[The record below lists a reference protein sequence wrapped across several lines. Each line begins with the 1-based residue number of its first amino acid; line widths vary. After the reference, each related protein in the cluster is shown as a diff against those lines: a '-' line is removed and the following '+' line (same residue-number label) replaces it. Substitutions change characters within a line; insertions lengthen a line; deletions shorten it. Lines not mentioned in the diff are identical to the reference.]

1 MITFEQVKQAV
12 WSEYKEYLD
21 QYEDTPG
28 ELSEEI
34 VETMDNILNAF
45 DLEELVC
52 VVDRLGFN
60 KDEAYYFILDSI
72 IK

>member
-21 QYEDTPG
+21 QYEDIPG
-28 ELSEEI
+28 ELPEGI
-34 VETMDNILNAF
+34 VETMDNILNAV
-45 DLEELVC
+45 DLEDLTYILYG
-52 VVDRLGFN
+52 LGFH